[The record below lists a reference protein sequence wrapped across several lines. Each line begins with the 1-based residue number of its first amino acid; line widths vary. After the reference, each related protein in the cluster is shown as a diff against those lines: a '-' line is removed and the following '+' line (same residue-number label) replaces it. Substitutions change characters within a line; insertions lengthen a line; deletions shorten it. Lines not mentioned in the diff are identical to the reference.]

1 MLMHALKAAATCAA
15 LAIYYTPL
23 QTARKIRRDQ
33 NVGALSPLPFACIVA
48 KTHCESP
55 PSRNLQYWSATAQQ
69 QVWKHTPFGPTI
81 FSCIWPS
88 MHGHNQ

>member
-1 MLMHALKAAATCAA
+1 MVAPMLMHALKAAATCAA

-48 KTHCESP
+48 NCGVCGCCTV
-55 PSRNLQYWSATAQQ
+55 L
-69 QVWKHTPFGPTI
+69 
-81 FSCIWPS
+81 
-88 MHGHNQ
+88 